1 MGVPR
6 MKLVSCAWRGFGVE
20 GVDSRCCPWS
30 TREGLHLAKSSRLWG
45 LFGCIFLMSRWGAA
59 GRGWRGELGNRG
71 WPSDHYSAV
80 AVTGSA
86 ADVSVVRA
94 AEIGGT

>member
-1 MGVPR
+1 MLPMEHPGRASSSQEFKVMGSFRVYFFD
-6 MKLVSCAWRGFGVE
+6 VS
-20 GVDSRCCPWS
+20 
-30 TREGLHLAKSSRLWG
+30 L
-45 LFGCIFLMSRWGAA
+45 GAA